1 MTTLDSV
8 NPADLSVTPGPE
20 AVLPDELPGIIDDM
34 RKTQASWAETSPKE
48 RRTLMRTLRLHIADQ
63 GERIAETVYR
73 DTGKPRCECF
83 STEIMSS
90 TAMAKYCEQLL
101 KDFRFREKVKQGPMS
116 LMCNFLGRKSYI
128 EYVPYG
134 VVAIISSYNFPL
146 AIPFTE
152 ALMAVSAGNAVL
164 IKPSSDTPLTGQ
176 LIQDLFEEAGFPKGL
191 VRAVSGRGLG
201 SAVASSD
208 VDKIVFTGGTET
220 GREVMRTAA
229 DRMVP
234 AVLELGGKD
243 AMVVLEDADLERAT
257 DCAVWSSFVNSGQVC
272 VSTKRIL
279 LQEDI
284 ADRFT
289 ELFVSKVR
297 KLKQGDG
304 WNDPDVSVGPMIN
317 ERQLNLMEDIC
328 TRIRDEGG
336 EFLTGGGR
344 RTDLRGYYFEP
355 TVVKGLPKDSPLTDT
370 EMFGPITCI
379 YTFKD
384 DDEAVRDA
392 NRCAFALG
400 GSVWTSDIA
409 RGERVAS
416 MMRPGTVDV
425 NNAVYTYGLPAT
437 PWGGRGMSG
446 IGTTHAEEGF
456 RQLMHPHH
464 VHVDRCRFDRDG
476 WWMPNRRGSSEL
488 MGDVNQAFFGSG
500 KGKVS
505 ALRRFMDAMKRRSD
519 Y

>member
-1 MTTLDSV
+1 MGMTALESV
-8 NPADLSVTPGPE
+8 NPADLTVTSGPEEVTPEEIP
-20 AVLPDELPGIIDDM
+20 PIIEEM
-34 RKTQASWAETSPKE
+34 RRVQTDWATTSPKE
-48 RRTLMRTLRLHIADQ
+48 RRMLMRGLRLHISEDSD
-63 GERIAETVYR
+63 RIADTVFR
-73 DTGKPRCECF
+73 DTGKPKAECI

-101 KDFRFREKVKQGPMS
+101 KRFRFKEKVKQGPMS
-116 LMCNFLGRKSYI
+116 LMCTFLGRRSYI
-128 EYVPYG
+128 EHVPYG
-134 VVAIISSYNFPL
+134 VVAVISSYNFPL

-176 LIQDLFEEAGFPKGL
+176 LIQDLFEEAGFPRGL
-191 VRAVSGRGLG
+191 VRSVSGRGLG

-279 LQEDI
+279 LQESI

-297 KLKQGDG
+297 KLKQGNG
-304 WNDPDVSVGPMIN
+304 WDDPEVSVGPMIN
-317 ERQLNLMEDIC
+317 ERQLRLMEDIC
-328 TRIRDEGG
+328 SRISDEGG
-336 EFLTGGGR
+336 EFLTGGR
-344 RTDLRGYYFEP
+344 RRSDLNGYYFEP
-355 TVVKGLPKDSPLTDT
+355 TVVRGLSKDSPLTDT
-370 EMFGPITCI
+370 EMFGPITCL

-392 NRCAFALG
+392 NACAFALG

-409 RGERVAS
+409 RGERIAS
-416 MMRPGTVDV
+416 GMRPGTVDV

-464 VHVDRCRFDRDG
+464 VHVDRCRFARDG
-476 WWMPNRRGSSEL
+476 WWMPNGEGSAEL
-488 MGDVNQAFFGSG
+488 MDDVNEAFFGSG
-500 KGKVS
+500 RGKVS
-505 ALRRFMDAMKRRSD
+505 ALRRFLKAMRR
-519 Y
+519 